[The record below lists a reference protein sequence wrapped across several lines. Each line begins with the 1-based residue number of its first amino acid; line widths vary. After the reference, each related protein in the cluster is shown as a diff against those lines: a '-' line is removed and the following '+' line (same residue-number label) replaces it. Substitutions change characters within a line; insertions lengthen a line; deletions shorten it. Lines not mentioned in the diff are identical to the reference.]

1 MAGADGLDL
10 LQGTATVVTDPAAS
24 STKVTVDDQ
33 HLTAQQLYLNLGA
46 RATRP
51 PIPRLESVE
60 AMTEVELLALD
71 NLPEH

>member
-1 MAGADGLDL
+1 
-10 LQGTATVVTDPAAS
+10 
-24 STKVTVDDQ
+24 VTVDDQ
-33 HLTAQQLYLNLGA
+33 HLTALQLYLNLGA

-51 PIPRLESVE
+51 PIPGLESVE